1 MNATSLSELGLGKFV
16 ALAVLALGLLVPVQM
31 IKNLVGSRALR
42 EQDMRL
48 ELQEKWGGPVTLT
61 GVVARVR
68 SEGGRWL
75 YLAPEQLKVDGKLL
89 TTERYRGLFRYPT
102 YEAELTLSAK
112 FAIPES
118 VETID
123 DSDSEWIILGEEEQ
137 ALPFLTQI
145 ESGIRTQIGRDS
157 GILGPTYSGPIE
169 WSGRRT
175 EVKLNLT
182 LTGAE
187 ALSFRPIAR
196 SSTVALGGDWGSP
209 SFDGDRLPNARS
221 VGADGFSADWQ
232 IDRMVDLVSVTAPYD
247 LDLNPAVGV
256 RLIEA
261 VSDYRVI
268 GRSVKYALVVIT
280 LTFASLLLF
289 EVAAGVR
296 IHLVQYALVGL
307 ALVSFYLLLLSQAE
321 FLGFTL
327 AYLVSSAPVVML
339 VTFYNQ
345 AVLGEW
351 RRALLSGAGLSL
363 TYAVLYPI
371 LREER
376 FALLAGSWA
385 LFLALAL
392 LMILTRRFD
401 WSTATLWQSKE
412 STGDA

>member
-1 MNATSLSELGLGKFV
+1 
-16 ALAVLALGLLVPVQM
+16 
-31 IKNLVGSRALR
+31 
-42 EQDMRL
+42 
-48 ELQEKWGGPVTLT
+48 
-61 GVVARVR
+61 
-68 SEGGRWL
+68 
-75 YLAPEQLKVDGKLL
+75 
-89 TTERYRGLFRYPT
+89 
-102 YEAELTLSAK
+102 
-112 FAIPES
+112 
-118 VETID
+118 
-123 DSDSEWIILGEEEQ
+123 EWIILGEEDQ
-137 ALPFLTQI
+137 ALPFLTQV

-221 VGADGFSADWQ
+221 VRADGFSADWQ